1 MKINKR
7 LIRLTESD
15 LFRIINES
23 VNIILNEVG
32 ETDGGQDKLARLA
45 ARKSVNGDKSYFD
58 ISSYAKEKRNGDPKK
73 ADLYA
78 KAFHKEKDR
87 LKNGGV
93 GQNNI

>member
-1 MKINKR
+1 MNKR

-15 LFRIINES
+15 LHRIVKES
-23 VNIILNEVG
+23 VNRILNEVG

-45 ARKSVNGDKSYFD
+45 ARKSVNGNASYFD

-73 ADLYA
+73 TDLYS

-87 LKNGGV
+87 LKNCKV
-93 GQNNI
+93 K